1 MSIQLTESAARHI
14 EKELAKKPEAKG
26 FRVGTRKAG
35 CTGFAYVVDYA
46 TEITDND
53 EVFESRGVKIVVDRD
68 SLPLLDGLELDFVTT
83 NLINQGFE
91 FHNPNIK
98 EQCGCGESFSV

>member
-1 MSIQLTESAARHI
+1 MSIQLTESAAKHI
-14 EKELAKKPEAKG
+14 AKELAKKPEVLG
-26 FRVGTRKAG
+26 FRLGTKKAG

-53 EVFESRGVKIVVDRD
+53 EVFESQGVKLVVDRD
-68 SLPLLDGLELDFVTT
+68 SLPMLEGLEIDFVTT

-91 FHNPNIK
+91 FHNPNVK

>member
-1 MSIQLTESAARHI
+1 MSIQLTESAAKHI
-14 EKELAKKPEAKG
+14 AKELAKKPEALG
-26 FRVGTRKAG
+26 FRLGTKKAG

-68 SLPLLDGLELDFVTT
+68 SLPMLEGLEVDFVTT
-83 NLINQGFE
+83 NLLNQGFE
-91 FHNPNIK
+91 FHNPNVK
-98 EQCGCGESFSV
+98 DTCGCGESFSV